1 MPPAHPRRC
10 WWGICACYTLVLYAT
25 LPLGRPVITWARVHC
40 TPAQQQTCTWAVFAA
55 VALALAVYLVSLRR
69 VVRPMAYVCA
79 LVLARVYWYELTLL
93 THYPEERF
101 HFIEY
106 GVLAVLLYGAWRQ
119 QVGTGWA
126 YLGAAVTGVLIGAG
140 DEGVQYLTK
149 YIPVLARG
157 LGCTLSNPEMFRRYF
172 GWSDIWLN
180 VLGVLYGLVFWLTV
194 VQNRRAT
201 AP

>member
-1 MPPAHPRRC
+1 MPPAHPRR

-25 LPLGRPVITWARVHC
+25 LPLGRPVITWARAQL
-40 TPAQQQTCTWAVFAA
+40 TPAQQQTCTWMLFAA
-55 VALALAVYLVSLRR
+55 VALALAAYLVSLRR

-79 LVLARVYWYELTLL
+79 LLLARVYWYELTLL
-93 THYPEERF
+93 TQYPEERL

-106 GVLAVLLYGAWRQ
+106 GVLAVLLYCAWRQ
-119 QVGTGWA
+119 QLGAGWA
-126 YLGAAVTGVLIGAG
+126 YLGAAVTGVLLGAG

-149 YIPVLARG
+149 YIPALVRA
-157 LGCTLSNPEMFRRYF
+157 LGCTWSNPDMFRRYF
-172 GWSDIWLN
+172 GWSDVRLN
-180 VLGVLYGLVFWLTV
+180 VLGVLYGLAFWMTV